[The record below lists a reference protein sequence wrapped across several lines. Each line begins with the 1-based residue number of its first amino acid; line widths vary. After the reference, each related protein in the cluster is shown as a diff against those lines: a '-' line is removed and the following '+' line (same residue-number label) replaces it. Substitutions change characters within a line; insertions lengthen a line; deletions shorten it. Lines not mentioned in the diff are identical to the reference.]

1 MNRSMSDIPVVDRVI
16 VLGGGSAGFIA
27 AIALK
32 AKIPAL
38 AIRVIRS
45 KDIGVIGVGEG
56 STPPMTRF
64 LHDFIGVGQKK
75 FFETA
80 KPTWKLGLKFIWGP
94 RPSFHYPFGHHLE
107 TVFAGKHHIQD
118 NGVEGFALREYQLQR
133 RLTISG
139 DNRLMAFGFKIEA
152 QALGQMLLVFDQEYP
167 AHLSWQDAAVR
178 G

>member
-1 MNRSMSDIPVVDRVI
+1 MNRSMSEIPVVDRVI

-38 AIRVIRS
+38 SIRVIRS

-75 FFETA
+75 FFEIA
-80 KPTWKLGLKFIWGP
+80 KPTWKLGLKFIWGD

-107 TVFAGKHHIQD
+107 AVPQGLSRPAG
-118 NGVEGFALREYQLQR
+118 FYSR
-133 RLTISG
+133 RFRHVG
-139 DNRLMAFGFKIEA
+139 
-152 QALGQMLLVFDQEYP
+152 
-167 AHLSWQDAAVR
+167 
-178 G
+178 